1 MNYNNCMNRGGIYML
16 KCPQRAT
23 MTENLAYGSTLSISS
38 LKLLGNTL
46 QEITD
51 SLEYLID
58 NDVTLYENDKEIDT
72 RRLFEILR

>member
-1 MNYNNCMNRGGIYML
+1 MNRGGIYML
-16 KCPQRAT
+16 KCPQRTT
-23 MTENLAYGSTLSISS
+23 MIENLAYGSTLSISS
-38 LKLLGNTL
+38 LKILGNTL
-46 QEITD
+46 QEIAD

>member
-1 MNYNNCMNRGGIYML
+1 ML
-16 KCPQRAT
+16 KCPQRTT
-23 MTENLAYGSTLSISS
+23 MTENLAHGSILSISS
-38 LKLLGNTL
+38 LKLLGDTL
-46 QEITD
+46 QEIAD

>member
-1 MNYNNCMNRGGIYML
+1 ML
-16 KCPQRAT
+16 KCPQRTT
-23 MTENLAYGSTLSISS
+23 MTANLACGSTLSISS

-46 QEITD
+46 QEIAD

-58 NDVTLYENDKEIDT
+58 NDVTLYENDKKIDT

>member
-1 MNYNNCMNRGGIYML
+1 
-16 KCPQRAT
+16 

-46 QEITD
+46 QEIAD

-58 NDVTLYENDKEIDT
+58 NDVILYENDKEIDT